1 MDFSKD
7 NWIGKDKL
15 QHFFGCG
22 ILSLIFC
29 GIADYFYYSKVEIAI
44 FSLVCVLFI
53 SVAKEYY
60 DCIKTKPT
68 GFSYKDITWGIV
80 GGILGIVPFII

>member
-1 MDFSKD
+1 MNLAND

-15 QHFFGCG
+15 QHLVGCG
-22 ILSLIFC
+22 LISTILCF
-29 GIADYFYYSKVEIAI
+29 IAFYFSYSKVEIAI

-60 DCIKTKPT
+60 DCIKTKST

-80 GGILGIVPFII
+80 GGILGIVPFVI

>member
-15 QHFFGCG
+15 FHFFGCG
-22 ILSLIFC
+22 LISTILCF
-29 GIADYFYYSKVEIAI
+29 IAVYFSYSKVEIAI
-44 FSLVCVLFI
+44 FSLSTVLFI

-60 DCIKTKPT
+60 DCIKTKST